1 MKMTNTKVL
10 LLVLCLAI
18 CVEMGHPWG
27 EDIVEDAKNVA
38 SDAKE
43 KTESFADWAYGKIS
57 NFGGNDDQKP
67 ITENAKFQTEET
79 ASKVTDS
86 VKSTASE
93 ATNYA
98 TKAAED
104 AKDKA
109 TDAYD
114 QAKDKVGDAY
124 KSTKETVT
132 KGSI

>member
-1 MKMTNTKVL
+1 
-10 LLVLCLAI
+10 
-18 CVEMGHPWG
+18 MGHPWG
-27 EDIVEDAKNVA
+27 EDIVEDAKGVA

-57 NFGGNDDQKP
+57 NGFGMNDGEKP
-67 ITENAKFQTEET
+67 LTENAKFQTEET

-109 TDAYD
+109 KGAYDEAAKASTNVYD

-124 KSTKETVT
+124 QSTKKTVT
-132 KGSI
+132 KDQYEI